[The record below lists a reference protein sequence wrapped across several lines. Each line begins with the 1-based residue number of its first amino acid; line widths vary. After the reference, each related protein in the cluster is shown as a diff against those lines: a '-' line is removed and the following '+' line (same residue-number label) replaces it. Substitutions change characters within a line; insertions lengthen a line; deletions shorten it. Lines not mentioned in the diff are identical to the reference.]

1 MTESKEAVRVIMRE
15 ALLRGEA
22 LKIVADVRDQT
33 VDLCIRTIESLYLD
47 SQGLV
52 LDADTLDACIGI
64 LRSLKLA
71 ANLTGERE

>member
-1 MTESKEAVRVIMRE
+1 MTESKEAVRAILRE
-15 ALLRGEA
+15 AQLRGEA

-47 SQGLV
+47 SQGPV

-64 LRSLKLA
+64 LHSLKLA
-71 ANLTGERE
+71 TDLTGERE